1 MSTTQ
6 TLTLIGPGRH
16 GTAIAGL
23 FASHGVNISLFHYK
37 PAKAE
42 AAARQLRP
50 IARNA
55 RIDIA
60 TSLEE
65 AAQASQFLAL
75 TTLWGAPQQG
85 VVSALGDL
93 LDGKILIDVANPL
106 DVTPAGVQMRRPVEG
121 SAGQHLASHLPANVG
136 HVKAFSNLA
145 TAAVAS
151 SAISQ
156 VEWFARQ
163 ARAAGLS
170 EMWTVG
176 GRARHPSRWH
186 QYVSDKY
193 GRTSGGSFADR
204 LRQVLVRAPLE
215 PGRLQR
221 DSSDG
226 PAPSRDH
233 DDDLRLRF
241 IHDEA
246 AAIRGADSNAR
257 TGQ

>member
-6 TLTLIGPGRH
+6 TPTLTLIGPGRH

-42 AAARQLRP
+42 AAARRLRP

-65 AAQASQFLAL
+65 AAQASPFLAL
-75 TTLWGAPQQG
+75 TTLWGAPQQA

-106 DVTPAGVQMRRPVEG
+106 DVTPTGAQMRRPVEG
-121 SAGQHLASHLPANVG
+121 SAGQYLASLLPANVR

-151 SAISQ
+151 AAIAEASPKAVLPYLADSAETSAQVRPLLSQ
-156 VEWFARQ
+156 TGWQPRYVGTLRSARDLEITGTYNQ
-163 ARAAGLS
+163 VS
-170 EMWTVG
+170 
-176 GRARHPSRWH
+176 GRL
-186 QYVSDKY
+186 
-193 GRTSGGSFADR
+193 GRT
-204 LRQVLVRAPLE
+204 VLDVDEFTARF
-215 PGRLQR
+215 
-221 DSSDG
+221 G
-226 PAPSRDH
+226 PEQTPDA
-233 DDDLRLRF
+233 
-241 IHDEA
+241 
-246 AAIRGADSNAR
+246 
-257 TGQ
+257 